1 MRTVCASA
9 PDHQQPLL
17 SKTYYSIGGGF
28 IVEEACFGQTHDVAT
43 PVPFDFRSAHQLLQ
57 LCEHNGLSIS
67 GLMMQNELALRDEGQ
82 IEAGFAAIYA
92 VMHNGIERGMNTEG
106 VLPGP
111 LNVPRR
117 AAALRRQLV
126 ASDSLPATR

>member
-1 MRTVCASA
+1 PLPESIVFHDSALARHENGMRISA
-9 PDHQQPLL
+9 WDHQQPLL

-67 GLMMQNELALRDEGQ
+67 GLMMQ
-82 IEAGFAAIYA
+82 
-92 VMHNGIERGMNTEG
+92 
-106 VLPGP
+106 
-111 LNVPRR
+111 
-117 AAALRRQLV
+117 
-126 ASDSLPATR
+126 